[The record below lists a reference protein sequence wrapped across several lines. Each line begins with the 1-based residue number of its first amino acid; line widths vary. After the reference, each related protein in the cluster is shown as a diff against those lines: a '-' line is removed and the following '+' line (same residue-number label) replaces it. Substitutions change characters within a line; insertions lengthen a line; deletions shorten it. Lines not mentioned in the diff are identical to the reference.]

1 LKWETHEFSK
11 KHLADQNRL
20 IEMKIREGKEERLSY
35 AFLPCVY
42 YNWGMNDEELNHYF
56 SEVEYTSHLLNFM
69 KKHKLGYEYIN
80 NIVKYFD

>member
-1 LKWETHEFSK
+1 MNTNAKKILYDQHNILKWETHEYSR

-42 YNWGMNDEELNHYF
+42 YNWGMDEEELNHYF
-56 SEVEYTSHLLNFM
+56 N
-69 KKHKLGYEYIN
+69 
-80 NIVKYFD
+80 